1 MPTQGASITVA
12 GGLDLVSSSHALFR
26 TPGAATILENF
37 ESATTGGYRRVS
49 GYTKF
54 GGASSA
60 IPSGVATESIEGL
73 IPYANGVVVCQGDDI
88 YWSTDGIN
96 WTQINKDTY
105 KTKTGTVSVTA
116 GSATV
121 TGSSTVFTTEFAVN
135 DRIQINNVNYRVLS
149 ITSDTVL
156 TLDYNVVTTISG
168 QAVKKSGMSSSD
180 LSSATVSLRT
190 NQTNCQFVNYESE
203 GIYGTLYITDG
214 NNKIAEFQITTSG
227 GSNVFHFETLE
238 RSSPINPKRCTIYAE
253 RLVVAGQSDSDSTVS
268 YSTRLEPYNFTGSSA
283 GSIDTGDVIVGI
295 KVFRNTLV
303 IFCKNSIFEL
313 TNLDSTPILK
323 SVTKNIGC
331 VDGNTI
337 QEIGGDLVFLAPD
350 GLRTVAGTA
359 RIGDVEIGSISRKIL
374 PLINDL
380 LDNIGNYTISSMV
393 IRERSQYRLFY
404 YQSGQA
410 ASGQKGII
418 GTFKF
423 DSNGVPAFEWSQTK
437 GMEIKRCTS
446 ALNTS
451 NTEVQF
457 GANESGYIYTLDS
470 GNNFDG
476 SNINARFQTP
486 DMDYGDNGLRKSLYA
501 VKANLEPEGTNCN
514 LKLRIRYDFE
524 STDVPQPGEFS
535 IGCLSSAAV
544 FATSLSVTNAGKFG
558 TSTFGA
564 TTLPSKRVLVTGSGF
579 SNSFRFFTDDTDA
592 SYSVNGMFVS
602 FIAGGRR

>member
-1 MPTQGASITVA
+1 MATQGASITVQ

-26 TPGAATILENF
+26 TPGAATKLQNF
-37 ESATTGGYRRVS
+37 ESSTTGGYRRIS
-49 GYTKF
+49 GYQKF

-60 IPSGVATESIEGL
+60 IPSGTSTDSIEGL
-73 IPYANGVVVCQGDDI
+73 FPYANGVLVCQGDNI
-88 YWSTDGIN
+88 YWSTTGTSY
-96 WTQINKDTY
+96 TQINKDTY

-121 TGSSTVFTTEFAVN
+121 TGSGTAFTTEFAAN
-135 DRIQINNVNYRVLS
+135 DRIQIDNVNYRVLS

-156 TLDYNVVTTISG
+156 TLDFNVVSNASG
-168 QAVKKSGMSSSD
+168 QSVKKSGMSSAD
-180 LSSATVSLRT
+180 LSSATVVTRT
-190 NQTNCQFVNYESE
+190 NQSNCQFVNYESE
-203 GIYGTLYITDG
+203 GTYGTVYITDG
-214 NNKIAEFQITTSG
+214 ANKIAEFQITVSG
-227 GSNVFHFETLE
+227 GSNIFHFETLE
-238 RSSPINPKRCTIYAE
+238 RSTPVNPKRATIFSE
-253 RLVVAGQSDSDSTVS
+253 RLIVAGQSDSESTVA
-268 YSTRLEPYNFTGSSA
+268 YSTRLKPYDFTGASA
-283 GSIDTGDVIVGI
+283 GTIDTGDVIVGI
-295 KVFRNTLV
+295 KVFRNSLV
-303 IFCKNSIFEL
+303 VFCKNSIFEL

-359 RIGDVEIGSISRKIL
+359 RIGDVELSSISRKIL
-374 PLINDL
+374 PVINNL
-380 LDNIGNYTISSMV
+380 LDNIASFTISSMV

-404 YQSGQA
+404 FQSGQA
-410 ASGQKGII
+410 ASSQKGII

-423 DSNGVPAFEWSQTK
+423 DANGVPAFEWSETL

-446 ALNTS
+446 DLN
-451 NTEVQF
+451 NNNEEVQF
-457 GANESGYIYTLDS
+457 GSNETGYVYQLDT

-476 SNINARFQTP
+476 SNIDAQFQTP

-501 VKANLEPEGTNCN
+501 VKANIEPEGTNNN

-524 STDVPQPGEFS
+524 STEVPQPADFNVGN
-535 IGCLSSAAV
+535 LSSAAI
-544 FATSLSVTNAGKFG
+544 FGASSSVFG
-558 TSTFGA
+558 TSVFGA
-564 TTLPSKRVLVTGSGF
+564 VVLPSKRVIVTGSGF
-579 SNSFRFFTDDTDA
+579 SNNFKFSTDDTDA

>member
-1 MPTQGASITVA
+1 MATQGASITVQ

-26 TPGAATILENF
+26 TPGAATKLQNF
-37 ESATTGGYRRVS
+37 ESSTTGGYRRIS
-49 GYTKF
+49 GYQKF
-54 GGASSA
+54 GGASSV
-60 IPSGVATESIEGL
+60 IPSGTSTDSIEGL
-73 IPYANGVVVCQGDDI
+73 FPYANGVLVCQGDNI
-88 YWSTDGIN
+88 YWSTTGTSY
-96 WTQINKDTY
+96 TQVNKDTY

-121 TGSSTVFTTEFAVN
+121 TGSGTAFTTEFAAN
-135 DRIQINNVNYRVLS
+135 DRIQIDNVNYRVLS

-156 TLDYNVVTTISG
+156 TLDFNVVSSVSG
-168 QAVKKSGMSSSD
+168 QTVKKSGMSSSD
-180 LSSATVSLRT
+180 LSSATVITRT
-190 NQTNCQFVNYESE
+190 NQSNCQFVNYESE
-203 GIYGTLYITDG
+203 GTYGTVYITDG
-214 NNKIAEFQITTSG
+214 ANKIAEFQITLVG

-238 RSSPINPKRCTIYAE
+238 RSTPINPKRATIFAE
-253 RLVVAGQSDSDSTVS
+253 RLIVAGQSDSESTVA
-268 YSTRLEPYNFTGSSA
+268 YSTRLKPYDFTGSSA
-283 GSIDTGDVIVGI
+283 GTIDTGDVIVGI
-295 KVFRNTLV
+295 KVFRNSLV
-303 IFCKNSIFEL
+303 VFCKNSIFEL

-359 RIGDVEIGSISRKIL
+359 RIGDVELSSISRKIL
-374 PLINDL
+374 PVINTL
-380 LDNIGNYTISSMV
+380 LDNIASYTISSMV

-404 YQSGQA
+404 FQSGQA
-410 ASGQKGII
+410 ASSQKGII

-423 DSNGVPAFEWSQTK
+423 DANGVPAFEWSETL

-446 ALNTS
+446 DLN
-451 NTEVQF
+451 NNNEEVQF
-457 GANESGYIYTLDS
+457 GANESGYVYQLDT

-476 SNINARFQTP
+476 SNIDAQFQTP

-501 VKANLEPEGTNCN
+501 VKANIEPEGTNNN

-524 STDVPQPGEFS
+524 STEVPQPADFDVGN
-535 IGCLSSAAV
+535 LSSAAI
-544 FATSLSVTNAGKFG
+544 FGASASVFG
-558 TSTFGA
+558 TSVFGA
-564 TTLPSKRVLVTGSGF
+564 VVLPSKRVIVTGSGF
-579 SNSFRFFTDDTDA
+579 SNNFKFSTDDTDA

>member
-1 MPTQGASITVA
+1 MATQGASITVQ

-26 TPGAATILENF
+26 TPGAATKLQNF
-37 ESATTGGYRRVS
+37 ESSTTGGYRRIS

-60 IPSGVATESIEGL
+60 IPSGVSTESIEGL
-73 IPYANGVVVCQGDDI
+73 FPYANGVIVCQGDDI
-88 YWSTDGIN
+88 YWSTTGTSY
-96 WTQINKDTY
+96 TQINKDTY

-121 TGSSTVFTTEFAVN
+121 TGSGTAFTTEFAAN

-156 TLDYNVVTTISG
+156 TLDFNVVSTASG

-180 LSSATVSLRT
+180 LSSATVVART

-203 GIYGTLYITDG
+203 GNFGTVYITDS
-214 NNKIAEFQITTSG
+214 NNKIAEFQITLEG

-238 RSSPINPKRCTIYAE
+238 RSTPINPKRVTIFSE
-253 RLVVAGQSDSDSTVS
+253 RLIVAGQSDADSTVA
-268 YSTRLEPYNFTGSSA
+268 YSTRLKPYDFTGASA
-283 GSIDTGDVIVGI
+283 GTIDTGDVIVGI
-295 KVFRNTLV
+295 KVFRNSLV
-303 IFCKNSIFEL
+303 IFCKNSIYEL

-337 QEIGGDLVFLAPD
+337 QEIGGDLIFLAPD
-350 GLRTVAGTA
+350 GLRTIAGTA
-359 RIGDVEIGSISRKIL
+359 RIGDVELSSISRKIL
-374 PLINDL
+374 PLINTL
-380 LDNIGNYTISSMV
+380 LDNISSFTISSMV

-404 YQSGQA
+404 FQSGQA
-410 ASGQKGII
+410 SSAQKGII

-423 DSNGVPAFEWSQTK
+423 DANGVPAFEWSETV

-446 ALNTS
+446 DLDIN
-451 NTEVQF
+451 NKEVQF
-457 GANESGYIYTLDS
+457 GSNETGFVYQLDT

-476 SNINARFQTP
+476 SNINAQFQTP

-501 VKANLEPEGTNCN
+501 VKANIEPEGTNNN

-524 STDVPQPGEFS
+524 STDVPQPGPFNV
-535 IGCLSSAAV
+535 GNLSSAAV
-544 FATSLSVTNAGKFG
+544 FGSSTSIFG
-558 TSTFGA
+558 TSVFGA
-564 TTLPSKRVLVTGSGF
+564 VVLPSKRMIVTGSGF
-579 SNSFRFFTDDTDA
+579 SNNFKFFTDDTDA

>member
-1 MPTQGASITVA
+1 MATQGASITVQ

-26 TPGAATILENF
+26 TPGAATKLQNF
-37 ESATTGGYRRVS
+37 ESSTTGGYRRIS
-49 GYTKF
+49 GYQKF
-54 GGASSA
+54 GGASSV
-60 IPSGVATESIEGL
+60 IPSGTSTDSIEGL
-73 IPYANGVVVCQGDDI
+73 FPYANGVLVCQGDNI
-88 YWSTDGIN
+88 YWSTTGTSY
-96 WTQINKDTY
+96 TQINKDTY

-121 TGSSTVFTTEFAVN
+121 TGSGTAFTTEFAAN

-156 TLDYNVVTTISG
+156 TLDFNVVSSVSG

-180 LSSATVSLRT
+180 LSSATVVTRT
-190 NQTNCQFVNYESE
+190 NQSNCQFVNYESE
-203 GIYGTLYITDG
+203 GTYGTVYITDG
-214 NNKIAEFQITTSG
+214 ANKIAEFQITVVG

-238 RSSPINPKRCTIYAE
+238 RSTPVNPKRATIFSE
-253 RLVVAGQSDSDSTVS
+253 RLIVAGQSDSDSTVA
-268 YSTRLEPYNFTGSSA
+268 YSTRLKPYDFTGASA
-283 GSIDTGDVIVGI
+283 GTIDTGDVIVGI
-295 KVFRNTLV
+295 KVFRNSLV
-303 IFCKNSIFEL
+303 VFCKNSIFEL

-359 RIGDVEIGSISRKIL
+359 RIGDVELSSISRKIL
-374 PLINDL
+374 PVINTL
-380 LDNIGNYTISSMV
+380 LDNIASYTISSMV

-404 YQSGQA
+404 FQSGQA
-410 ASGQKGII
+410 ASSQKGII

-423 DSNGVPAFEWSQTK
+423 DANGVPAFEWSETL

-446 ALNTS
+446 DLN
-451 NTEVQF
+451 NNNEEVQF
-457 GANESGYIYTLDS
+457 GANESGYVYQLDT

-476 SNINARFQTP
+476 SNIDAQFQTP

-501 VKANLEPEGTNCN
+501 VKANIEPEGTNNN

-524 STDVPQPGEFS
+524 STEVPQPSDFDVGN
-535 IGCLSSAAV
+535 LSSAAI
-544 FATSLSVTNAGKFG
+544 FGASSSVFG
-558 TSTFGA
+558 TSVFGA
-564 TTLPSKRVLVTGSGF
+564 VVLPSKRVIVTGSGF
-579 SNSFRFFTDDTDA
+579 SNNFKFSTDDTDA

>member
-1 MPTQGASITVA
+1 MPTQGASITVQ

-26 TPGAATILENF
+26 TPGAATKLQNF
-37 ESATTGGYRRVS
+37 ESSTTGGYRRIS
-49 GYTKF
+49 GYKKF
-54 GGASSA
+54 GGTSGV
-60 IPSGVATESIEGL
+60 IPSGVSTESIEGL
-73 IPYANGVVVCQGDDI
+73 FPYANGVIVCQGDDI
-88 YWSTDGIN
+88 YWSTTGTSY
-96 WTQINKDTY
+96 TQINKDTY

-116 GSATV
+116 GSPTV
-121 TGSSTVFTTEFAVN
+121 TGSGTAFTTEFAAN

-156 TLDYNVVTTISG
+156 TLDFNVVSSISG

-180 LSSATVSLRT
+180 LSSATVISRT
-190 NQTNCQFVNYESE
+190 NQSNIQFVNYESE
-203 GIYGTLYITDG
+203 GNFGTVYIVDG
-214 NNKIAEFQITTSG
+214 ANKIAEFQITTVG

-238 RSSPINPKRCTIYAE
+238 RSTPINPKRCTIFSE
-253 RLVVAGQSDSDSTVS
+253 RLVVAGQSDADSTVA
-268 YSTRLEPYNFTGSSA
+268 YSTRLKPYDFTGASA
-283 GSIDTGDVIVGI
+283 GTIDTGDVIVGI
-295 KVFRNTLV
+295 KVFRNSLV

-359 RIGDVEIGSISRKIL
+359 RIGDVELSSISRKIL
-374 PLINDL
+374 PVINNL
-380 LDNIGNYTISSMV
+380 LDNIASFTISSMV

-404 YQSGQA
+404 FQSGQA
-410 ASGQKGII
+410 ASSQKGII

-423 DSNGVPAFEWSQTK
+423 DANGVPAFEWSETL

-446 ALNTS
+446 DLDVN
-451 NTEVQF
+451 NKEVQF
-457 GANESGYIYTLDS
+457 GSNESGYVYQLDT

-476 SNINARFQTP
+476 STIDAQFQTP

-501 VKANLEPEGTNCN
+501 VKANIEPEGTNNN
-514 LKLRIRYDFE
+514 LKLLIRYDFE
-524 STDVPQPGEFS
+524 STEVPQPGSFS
-535 IGCLSSAAV
+535 VGNLSSAAV
-544 FATSLSVTNAGKFG
+544 FGASSSVFG
-558 TSTFGA
+558 TSVFGA
-564 TTLPSKRVLVTGSGF
+564 VVLPSKRMIVTGSGF
-579 SNSFRFFTDDTDA
+579 SNNFKFFSNDTDA

>member
-37 ESATTGGYRRVS
+37 ESSTTGGYRRVS
-49 GYTKF
+49 GYSKF
-54 GGASSA
+54 GGASAA
-60 IPSGVATESIEGL
+60 IPSGVSTESIEGL
-73 IPYANGVVVCQGDDI
+73 FPYANGVVVCQGDDI
-88 YWSTDGIN
+88 YWSTTGTS

-105 KTKTGTVSVTA
+105 KVKTGTVSVTS
-116 GSATV
+116 GSAAV
-121 TGSSTVFTTEFAVN
+121 TGSGTAFTTEFAVN
-135 DRIQINNVNYRVLS
+135 DRIRINSVDYRVLS
-149 ITSDTVL
+149 IASDTAL
-156 TLDYNVVTTISG
+156 TLDYNVVTSISG
-168 QAVKKSGMSSSD
+168 QAVYKSGMSSAD
-180 LSSATVSLRT
+180 LSSATVLART
-190 NQTNCQFVNYESE
+190 NQANCQFVNYESE

-214 NNKIAEFQITTSG
+214 NNKIAEFQITTSA

-380 LDNIGNYTISSMV
+380 LDNIANYTIGSMV

-579 SNSFRFFTDDTDA
+579 SNSFRFSTNDSDA

>member
-1 MPTQGASITVA
+1 MATQGASITVQ

-26 TPGAATILENF
+26 TPGAATKLQNF
-37 ESATTGGYRRVS
+37 ESSTTGGYRRIS
-49 GYTKF
+49 GYQKF
-54 GGASSA
+54 GGASSV
-60 IPSGVATESIEGL
+60 IPSGTSTDSIEGL
-73 IPYANGVVVCQGDDI
+73 FPYANGVLVCQGDNI
-88 YWSTDGIN
+88 YWSTTGTSY
-96 WTQINKDTY
+96 TQINKDTY

-121 TGSSTVFTTEFAVN
+121 TGSGTAFTTEFAAN

-156 TLDYNVVTTISG
+156 TLDFNVVSNASG
-168 QAVKKSGMSSSD
+168 QSVKKSGMSSAD
-180 LSSATVSLRT
+180 LSSATVVTRT
-190 NQTNCQFVNYESE
+190 NQSNCQFVNYESE
-203 GIYGTLYITDG
+203 GTYGTVYITDG
-214 NNKIAEFQITTSG
+214 ANKIAEFQITVSG
-227 GSNVFHFETLE
+227 GSNIFHFETLE
-238 RSSPINPKRCTIYAE
+238 RSTPVNPKRATIFSE
-253 RLVVAGQSDSDSTVS
+253 RLIVAGQSDSESTVA
-268 YSTRLEPYNFTGSSA
+268 YSTRLKPYDFTGASA
-283 GSIDTGDVIVGI
+283 GTIDTGDVIVGI
-295 KVFRNTLV
+295 KVFRNSLV
-303 IFCKNSIFEL
+303 VFCKNSIFEL

-359 RIGDVEIGSISRKIL
+359 RIGDVELSSISRKIL
-374 PLINDL
+374 PVINNL
-380 LDNIGNYTISSMV
+380 LDNIASFTISSMV

-404 YQSGQA
+404 FQSGQA
-410 ASGQKGII
+410 ASSQKGII

-423 DSNGVPAFEWSQTK
+423 DANGVPAFEWSETL

-446 ALNTS
+446 DLN
-451 NTEVQF
+451 NNNEEVQF
-457 GANESGYIYTLDS
+457 GSNETGYVYQLDT

-476 SNINARFQTP
+476 SNIDAQFQTP

-501 VKANLEPEGTNCN
+501 VKANIEPEGTNNN

-524 STDVPQPGEFS
+524 STEVPQPADFNVGN
-535 IGCLSSAAV
+535 LSSAAI
-544 FATSLSVTNAGKFG
+544 FGASSSVFG
-558 TSTFGA
+558 TSVFGA
-564 TTLPSKRVLVTGSGF
+564 VVLPSKRVIVTGSGF
-579 SNSFRFFTDDTDA
+579 SNNFKFSTDDTDA

>member
-1 MPTQGASITVA
+1 MATQGASITVQ

-26 TPGAATILENF
+26 TPGAATKLQNF
-37 ESATTGGYRRVS
+37 ESSTTGGYRRIS

-60 IPSGVATESIEGL
+60 IPSGVSTESIEGL
-73 IPYANGVVVCQGDDI
+73 FPYANGVIVCQGDDI
-88 YWSTDGIN
+88 YFSTTGTSY
-96 WTQINKDTY
+96 TQINKDTY

-116 GSATV
+116 GSPTV
-121 TGSSTVFTTEFAVN
+121 TGSGTAFTTEFAAN

-156 TLDYNVVTTISG
+156 TLDFNVVSTASG

-180 LSSATVSLRT
+180 LSSATAVVRT

-203 GIYGTLYITDG
+203 GNFGTVYITDS
-214 NNKIAEFQITTSG
+214 NNKIAEFQITLEG

-238 RSSPINPKRCTIYAE
+238 RSTPINPKRVTIFSE
-253 RLVVAGQSDSDSTVS
+253 RLIVAGQSDADSTVA
-268 YSTRLEPYNFTGSSA
+268 YSTRLKPYDFTGASA
-283 GSIDTGDVIVGI
+283 GTIDTGDVIVGI
-295 KVFRNTLV
+295 KVFRNSLV
-303 IFCKNSIFEL
+303 IFCKNSIYEL

-337 QEIGGDLVFLAPD
+337 QEIGGDLIFLAPD
-350 GLRTVAGTA
+350 GLRTIAGTA
-359 RIGDVEIGSISRKIL
+359 RIGDVELSSISRKIL
-374 PLINDL
+374 PLINTL
-380 LDNIGNYTISSMV
+380 LDNISSFTISSMV

-404 YQSGQA
+404 FQSGQA
-410 ASGQKGII
+410 SSAQKGII

-423 DSNGVPAFEWSQTK
+423 DANGVPAFEWSETV

-446 ALNTS
+446 DLDVN
-451 NTEVQF
+451 NKEVQF
-457 GANESGYIYTLDS
+457 GSNETGFVYQLDT

-476 SNINARFQTP
+476 SNINAQFQTP

-501 VKANLEPEGTNCN
+501 VKANIEPEGTNNN

-524 STDVPQPGEFS
+524 STDVPQPGPFNV
-535 IGCLSSAAV
+535 GNLSSAAV
-544 FATSLSVTNAGKFG
+544 FGSSTSIFG
-558 TSTFGA
+558 TSVFGA
-564 TTLPSKRVLVTGSGF
+564 VVLPSKRMIVTGSGF
-579 SNSFRFFTDDTDA
+579 SNNFKFFTDDTDA

>member
-1 MPTQGASITVA
+1 MATQGASITVQ

-26 TPGAATILENF
+26 TPGAATKLQNF
-37 ESATTGGYRRVS
+37 ESSTTGGYRRIN
-49 GYTKF
+49 GYKKF
-54 GGASSA
+54 GGASGV
-60 IPSGVATESIEGL
+60 IPSGVSTESIEGL
-73 IPYANGVVVCQGDDI
+73 FPYADGVLVCQGDDI
-88 YWSTDGIN
+88 YWSTTGTSY
-96 WTQINKDTY
+96 TQINKDTY

-116 GSATV
+116 GSPTV
-121 TGSSTVFTTEFAVN
+121 TGSGTAFTTEFAAN

-156 TLDYNVVTTISG
+156 TLDFNVVSTASG

-180 LSSATVSLRT
+180 LSSATVISRT
-190 NQTNCQFVNYESE
+190 NQSNIQFVNYESE
-203 GIYGTLYITDG
+203 GNFGTVYIVDG
-214 NNKIAEFQITTSG
+214 ANKIAEFQITTVG

-238 RSSPINPKRCTIYAE
+238 RSTPINPKRVTIFSE
-253 RLVVAGQSDSDSTVS
+253 RLIVAGQSDSDSTVA
-268 YSTRLEPYNFTGSSA
+268 YSTRLKPYDFTGASA
-283 GSIDTGDVIVGI
+283 GTIDTGDVIVGI
-295 KVFRNTLV
+295 KVFRNSLV

-359 RIGDVEIGSISRKIL
+359 RIGDVELSSISRKIL
-374 PLINDL
+374 PLINTL
-380 LDNIGNYTISSMV
+380 LANISSFTISSMV

-404 YQSGQA
+404 FQSGQA
-410 ASGQKGII
+410 ASSQKGII

-423 DSNGVPAFEWSQTK
+423 DANGVPAFEWSETL

-446 ALNTS
+446 DLDIN
-451 NTEVQF
+451 NKEVQF
-457 GANESGYIYTLDS
+457 GANESGYVYQLDT

-476 SNINARFQTP
+476 SNIDAQFQTP

-501 VKANLEPEGTNCN
+501 VKANIEPEGTNNN
-514 LKLRIRYDFE
+514 LKLLVRYDFE
-524 STDVPQPGEFS
+524 STEVPQPGAVNV
-535 IGCLSSAAV
+535 GNLSSAAI
-544 FATSLSVTNAGKFG
+544 FGASSSVFG
-558 TSTFGA
+558 TSVFGA
-564 TTLPSKRVLVTGSGF
+564 VVLPSKRMIVTGSGF
-579 SNSFRFFTDDTDA
+579 SNNFKFFSNDTDA